1 MASKIRP
8 ANAEL
13 VLPVLEWPRVGD
25 PVNRPEPTPG
35 RPQEPSAQ
43 PAQSA
48 ERQKAEIQK
57 MVDQQV
63 QARLQAERQESFR
76 QGEAAGRQKA
86 AAETEALV
94 ERMARSIE
102 ETAGMKGRLR
112 RQAERD
118 VVALAL
124 AMARRVLRRQIV
136 IDEEALLGLVKAA
149 FENVSLREVTE
160 VRVHP
165 QFAARLQGHLS
176 RIGAPKRS
184 ASRATRVWRSAAWLW
199 KQGRAVSMPPSTL
212 RWTRSPGDS
221 PMPSLYGRARH
232 ERLLA
237 RHGPPGACHHQQQT
251 RAIHRHRHPDRRPAG
266 GIARARCRRR

>member
-1 MASKIRP
+1 MSFKAMASRIRP

-13 VLPVLEWPRVGD
+13 VLPVVEWPRIGD
-25 PVNRPEPTPG
+25 PVPKPESLPA
-35 RPQEPSAQ
+35 RPQEPQA
-43 PAQSA
+43 PQSA

-63 QARLQAERQESFR
+63 QARLQSERQEYFR

-86 AAETEALV
+86 AAEAEAVV
-94 ERMARSIE
+94 ERLARSIE

-136 IDEEALLGLVKAA
+136 IEEEALLGLVKAA

-165 QFAARLQGHLS
+165 QFVARLQGHLS
-176 RIGAPKRS
+176 RIGAPEAIRIQGDPS
-184 ASRATRVWRSAAWLW
+184 LELGGVIVDTGRGSLDASIDTQMDEIARGLTDAL
-199 KQGRAVSMPPSTL
+199 TL
-212 RWTRSPGDS
+212 R
-221 PMPSLYGRARH
+221 
-232 ERLLA
+232 E
-237 RHGPPGACHHQQQT
+237 GA
-251 RAIHRHRHPDRRPAG
+251 A
-266 GIARARCRRR
+266 

>member
-1 MASKIRP
+1 MSFKAMASRIRP

-13 VLPVLEWPRVGD
+13 VLPVVEWPRIGD
-25 PVNRPEPTPG
+25 PVAKPESLPG
-35 RPQEPSAQ
+35 RPQAPQA
-43 PAQSA
+43 PPPQSP
-48 ERQKAEIQK
+48 ERQKAEMQQ

-63 QARLQAERQESFR
+63 QARLQSERQESFR

-86 AAETEALV
+86 AAEAEAVV

-136 IDEEALLGLVKAA
+136 IDDEALLGLVKAA

-165 QFAARLQGHLS
+165 QFASRLQGHLS
-176 RIGAPKRS
+176 RIGAPEAIRIQGDPGLEIGGVIVETGQGS
-184 ASRATRVWRSAAWLW
+184 LDASIDTQMDEIARGLSDAL
-199 KQGRAVSMPPSTL
+199 TL
-212 RWTRSPGDS
+212 R
-221 PMPSLYGRARH
+221 
-232 ERLLA
+232 E
-237 RHGPPGACHHQQQT
+237 GA
-251 RAIHRHRHPDRRPAG
+251 A
-266 GIARARCRRR
+266 